1 MRVRLV
7 RRPLIVLG
15 AVCAFGLVAAPALA
29 DVLVNAP
36 PSSIP
41 CGQSIKTGVWYQSF
55 SGGPRTAKIQIKS
68 LAGTVLKSRA
78 VIATTT
84 WKYFHDKLPCGR
96 TYRVHYV
103 VPGGTSNFTVKV
115 RA

>member
-1 MRVRLV
+1 MTLRTMRRT
-7 RRPLIVLG
+7 LIVSGMVLT
-15 AVCAFGLVAAPALA
+15 FGLAAAPALA

-36 PSSIP
+36 PSSIA

-68 LAGTVLKSRA
+68 LAGKVLKSRT
-78 VIATTT
+78 VVATTT

-103 VPGGTSNFTVKV
+103 VPGGTSNFIVKV
-115 RA
+115 RS